1 MEDVMKIVGVDP
13 GKRVNPV
20 VGLREAKQHG
30 DHAAF
35 SEDTCLG
42 VLAAGEMPPR
52 LLDTTHAAFQIM
64 SGARQQGWLEGLK
77 EMGRQ
82 GQGHRLHVG
91 HHIQQFVV
99 RAALLKVVH
108 QCQPW

>member
-1 MEDVMKIVGVDP
+1 MKIVGVDP

-35 SEDTCLG
+35 SEDTCWG

-52 LLDTTHAAFQIM
+52 VLDTTHEAFQLMI
-64 SGARQQGWLEGLK
+64 GARQPWWLEVLK

-82 GQGHRLHVG
+82 GQGHLLHVG
-91 HHIQQFVV
+91 HHLQQFVG
-99 RAALLKVVH
+99 RAAWLKVVH
-108 QCQPW
+108 KCPQW